1 MKIYFDKRLKDPTYY
16 GQQGF
21 RNGKKVTSKNIMNF
35 GKHSE
40 LLKITDDPE
49 AYVREE
55 IRKWNEEYRSGKV
68 EYTLSADFNQRVPH
82 TNDPASSS
90 TWLNIGYFFLQ
101 ELMKGLRLRDFFHQ
115 KTKDRKITFDCYTIS
130 RFQNMPHG
138 ISLTPTMNSRILITS
153 TSCVLWIYWKK
164 TMTITW
170 HGCSGRVIRS

>member
-55 IRKWNEEYRSGKV
+55 IRKWNEEYRSGRV
-68 EYTLSADFNQRVPH
+68 EYTLSADFNQRVPTRMH
-82 TNDPASSS
+82 
-90 TWLNIGYFFLQ
+90 LHLLQ
-101 ELMKGLRLRDFFHQ
+101 PGATLA
-115 KTKDRKITFDCYTIS
+115 TFSC
-130 RFQNMPHG
+130 
-138 ISLTPTMNSRILITS
+138 RIL
-153 TSCVLWIYWKK
+153 
-164 TMTITW
+164 
-170 HGCSGRVIRS
+170 

>member
-68 EYTLSADFNQRVPH
+68 AYTLSADFPLGVSNHIIETEAQISVG
-82 TNDPASSS
+82 DGS
-90 TWLNIGYFFLQ
+90 LVIGW
-101 ELMKGLRLRDFFHQ
+101 ER
-115 KTKDRKITFDCYTIS
+115 
-130 RFQNMPHG
+130 
-138 ISLTPTMNSRILITS
+138 
-153 TSCVLWIYWKK
+153 
-164 TMTITW
+164 
-170 HGCSGRVIRS
+170 